1 MFFSKFPK
9 DFREDTFMS
18 ICKIIE
24 KKESLQLV
32 GAPGSGNT
40 IIVKALTQIPKI
52 REKYLK
58 GKKDYNF
65 VMLDGNLLLEKDSL
79 TLLRLFLNLFDV
91 DVEISSDSIFVQKQ
105 ITKKVDSICSS
116 GNLVIIIDHLQELD
130 HPELKSFFIFLSDLY
145 RNYESQISFI
155 FCSTK
160 AFTHSSQLGNFANL
174 KRLMMENVIY
184 STVFDSRDTEW
195 FIKESEKSLDV
206 RLKESQRKNIFRL
219 SGGFPRTMKRL
230 VDSVG
235 KGFSLDEIA
244 TNPGV
249 EASLSLHLDELS
261 GYEHM
266 AERVPLLQTYLES
279 KVSIGSKERVGKVIF
294 QKRLT
299 KIEEKVFQFL
309 LKRKGEIVKR
319 NEVIEK
325 VWGKKAVDISDHAYD
340 QIIHRLRGKL
350 IGSRPQL
357 EIETVRGRGHCLRTK
372 G

>member
-130 HPELKSFFIFLSDLY
+130 HP
-145 RNYESQISFI
+145 
-155 FCSTK
+155 
-160 AFTHSSQLGNFANL
+160 
-174 KRLMMENVIY
+174 
-184 STVFDSRDTEW
+184 
-195 FIKESEKSLDV
+195 V
-206 RLKESQRKNIFRL
+206 R
-219 SGGFPRTMKRL
+219 
-230 VDSVG
+230 
-235 KGFSLDEIA
+235 
-244 TNPGV
+244 
-249 EASLSLHLDELS
+249 
-261 GYEHM
+261 
-266 AERVPLLQTYLES
+266 
-279 KVSIGSKERVGKVIF
+279 
-294 QKRLT
+294 
-299 KIEEKVFQFL
+299 
-309 LKRKGEIVKR
+309 
-319 NEVIEK
+319 
-325 VWGKKAVDISDHAYD
+325 
-340 QIIHRLRGKL
+340 
-350 IGSRPQL
+350 
-357 EIETVRGRGHCLRTK
+357 
-372 G
+372 